1 MTHENNQ
8 NPDDLNWMDIAREDA
23 INDVRHSGQR
33 LPFIA
38 AAVSLLI
45 IGGGAVFA
53 QTSTEAPAQAE
64 EISVV
69 QTSQTPSAVG
79 DPVISA
85 LSTAAP
91 SAAATAIGA
100 TAIGSTTITPAVT
113 PGGIPVIP
121 NVAPGVGGYDDDE
134 DDEDEDDDRHGD
146 DDDHEDHDDEEDD
159 D

>member
-23 INDVRHSGQR
+23 INEVRHNGQR

-53 QTSTEAPAQAE
+53 QTNNEAPAQAE
-64 EISVV
+64 EISVT
-69 QTSQTPSAVG
+69 QSP
-79 DPVISA
+79 
-85 LSTAAP
+85 
-91 SAAATAIGA
+91 TAITSSISSPTVG
-100 TAIGSTTITPAVT
+100 IPAMVA
-113 PGGIPVIP
+113 PGVPVIP
-121 NVAPGVGGYDDDE
+121 NVSPKVNGYYEDGDDDDE
-134 DDEDEDDDRHGD
+134 DDDDRYEGDEDED
-146 DDDHEDHDDEEDD
+146 HEDDDEEDD

>member
-23 INDVRHSGQR
+23 VNDVRHSGQR

-53 QTSTEAPAQAE
+53 QTNNEAPAQAE
-64 EISVV
+64 EISVT
-69 QTSQTPSAVG
+69 QSPTAITASISSPTVG
-79 DPVISA
+79 NPAMV
-85 LSTAAP
+85 
-91 SAAATAIGA
+91 ATA
-100 TAIGSTTITPAVT
+100 V
-113 PGGIPVIP
+113 PVIP
-121 NVAPGVGGYDDDE
+121 NVTSKVNGSY
-134 DDEDEDDDRHGD
+134 DDEDEDD
-146 DDDHEDHDDEEDD
+146 EDDDEEDD

>member
-8 NPDDLNWMDIAREDA
+8 NPDDLNWMEIAREDA

-53 QTSTEAPAQAE
+53 QTSNEAPAQAE
-64 EISVV
+64 EISVT
-69 QTSQTPSAVG
+69 QTSQTSTVSDPAV
-79 DPVISA
+79 S
-85 LSTAAP
+85 SP
-91 SAAATAIGA
+91 SAAVPTVG
-100 TAIGSTTITPAVT
+100 GPAMT

-121 NVAPGVGGYDDDE
+121 NVAPGVGGYDDDDDE
-134 DDEDEDDDRHGD
+134 DEDNEYEDDDDHDDDHEDNDHDEDEDDD
-146 DDDHEDHDDEEDD
+146 
-159 D
+159 

>member
-8 NPDDLNWMDIAREDA
+8 NPDDLNWMEIAREDA

-53 QTSTEAPAQAE
+53 QTSNESPAQAE
-64 EISVV
+64 QTSVT
-69 QTSQTPSAVG
+69 QTSQTSSTVSDPAISSPSA
-79 DPVISA
+79 
-85 LSTAAP
+85 TTP
-91 SAAATAIGA
+91 S
-100 TAIGSTTITPAVT
+100 
-113 PGGIPVIP
+113 GIPVIP
-121 NVAPGVGGYDDDE
+121 NVAPGVGGYDEDDDE
-134 DDEDEDDDRHGD
+134 DDDDEYED
-146 DDDHEDHDDEEDD
+146 DDDHEDEDHDDEEDD